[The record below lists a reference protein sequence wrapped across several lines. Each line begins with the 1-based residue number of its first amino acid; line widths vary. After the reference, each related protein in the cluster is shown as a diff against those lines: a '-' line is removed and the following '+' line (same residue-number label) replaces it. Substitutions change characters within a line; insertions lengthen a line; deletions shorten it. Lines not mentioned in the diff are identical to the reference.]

1 MRPLARI
8 GDPCISPMGIPGKIV
23 AGAPDSAADG
33 LFIARMGDA
42 VVYANGTASV
52 IAEGT
57 PAYTVGGR
65 PAACM
70 GHLLAD
76 GGRILRGS
84 SGVWVG
90 TPSSAGAA
98 AQAAAL
104 TRAAASGRPY
114 CAACG
119 G

>member
-8 GDPCISPMGIPGKIV
+8 GDPCISPMGIPGKIM
-23 AGAPDSAADG
+23 AGAPDSTSDG
-33 LFIARMGDA
+33 LMIARVGDP

-57 PAYTVGGR
+57 PAYLAGGK

-90 TPSSAGAA
+90 APSSAGAN

-104 TRAAASGRPY
+104 TQAAATGRPY

>member
-8 GDPCISPMGIPGKIV
+8 GDPCISPMGIPGRIM
-23 AGAPDSAADG
+23 AGGPDSTADG
-33 LFIARMGDA
+33 VMIARVGDP
-42 VVYANGTASV
+42 VVYANGTAST

-57 PAYTVGGR
+57 PACLAGGK

-70 GHLLAD
+70 GHMLAD

-90 TPSSAGAA
+90 TPGTARAA

-104 TRAAASGRPY
+104 TQAAASGRPY

>member
-1 MRPLARI
+1 
-8 GDPCISPMGIPGKIV
+8 MGVPGKIM
-23 AGAPDSAADG
+23 AGAPHASSDG
-33 LFIARMGDA
+33 LMIARVGDPVA
-42 VVYANGTASV
+42 YANGMTSV
-52 IAEGT
+52 IVEGT
-57 PAYTVGGR
+57 PAYMVGGK

-76 GGRILRGS
+76 GGRIVRGS

-90 TPSSAGAA
+90 TPSSAASN
-98 AQAAAL
+98 AQAGAL
-104 TRAAASGRPY
+104 TRAAVTGRPY